1 MNMEPKEIDVSQ
13 EIDVRQLEMKKANFP
28 DTLLADLGPCIA
40 IGVYDPK
47 TRSGYMMHEPH
58 FQYANLDGKIDEIR
72 RDYGDLTRLKV
83 FAAGN
88 SLASDDHAEQREFE
102 RSNRQ
107 YVEQTLRK
115 YFQDSQLQ
123 IRWMPDDHSC
133 GLYLHT
139 STGEFE
145 LDVDSLDEMF

>member
-1 MNMEPKEIDVSQ
+1 MDMEPIEIDVGQ
-13 EIDVRQLEMKKANFP
+13 FEMKKANYP
-28 DTLLADLGPCIA
+28 DTLLANLGPCIA

-58 FQYANLDGKIDEIR
+58 FQYADLDRKINEIVG
-72 RDYGDLTRLKV
+72 DYGDSTRLRV

-88 SLASDDHAEQREFE
+88 SLTSDDDAKQREFE
-102 RSNRQ
+102 RSNRP

-115 YFQDSQLQ
+115 YFHDSQLQ
-123 IRWMPDDHSC
+123 IRWMPDDHCC